1 MERTLT
7 TKRVKNK
14 NDVKIGC
21 PLRLIVLFRLKIRV
35 RSEADIDIVKVKSK
49 SDLKIR
55 VTSEVDVDI
64 VEVKNRVTSENNV
77 FFLSLE
83 MGDFIFSHSR
93 SEQFW

>member
-77 FFLSLE
+77 FFFKFRDGRLH
-83 MGDFIFSHSR
+83 FFS
-93 SEQFW
+93 Q